1 MREGRVGDLHGALDR
16 HPAVAVI
23 QAQPGSTSLGQLP
36 INHPGSYSTSAV
48 SSTSDLGSVVLGA
61 LIGVK
66 VH

>member
-1 MREGRVGDLHGALDR
+1 MGDLHGALDR

-36 INHPGSYSTSAV
+36 INPLGLTPSYSTSAV

>member
-36 INHPGSYSTSAV
+36 INPPGSYS
-48 SSTSDLGSVVLGA
+48 LL
-61 LIGVK
+61 L
-66 VH
+66 HLRCLFHL